1 MNGGQAGEPCE
12 ELRAD
17 VAAVPRPR
25 WGIADALAGL
35 LLGFL
40 VSAIASTVWAA
51 ATGQTS
57 TEELSLVGVIVLQL
71 GLWSGFIGVV
81 IFAARVKGSGSLV
94 RDFGLAAR
102 GRDVLVGIPIGVV
115 AQLGLVP
122 LLYLPFKVDADKLNK
137 PAKEM
142 ADKAHGPA
150 FLVLALVLAIGAPL
164 VEELFFRGLLLR
176 AVANRFGTGWGVAG
190 SSVLFALVHFE
201 ALQFPALLIFG
212 IVLGVLA
219 VRTGRLGPGI
229 AAHAAF
235 NLVAIVALR

>member
-1 MNGGQAGEPCE
+1 MS
-12 ELRAD
+12 RTD
-17 VAAVPRPR
+17 VAPVRRPR
-25 WGIADALAGL
+25 WGIGDAAAGL
-35 LLGFL
+35 LAGFVL
-40 VSAIASTVWAA
+40 SALASTIWAA
-51 ATGQTS
+51 ATGQTT
-57 TEELSLVGVIVLQL
+57 TEQLSLVGVIVLQL
-71 GLWSGFIGVV
+71 GLWGGFIGVV

-94 RDFGLAAR
+94 RDFGLA
-102 GRDVLVGIPIGVV
+102 GRWRDLLVGVPIGLV

-122 LLYLPFKVDADKLNK
+122 LLYLPFKVDAEKLNK

-150 FLVLALVLAIGAPL
+150 FIVLAIVLAVGAPL

-176 AVANRFGTGWGVAG
+176 AVANRFGTGWGLAG

-201 ALQFPALLIFG
+201 VLQFPALLIFG
-212 IVLGVLA
+212 LVLGVLA